1 MTEQRRFLGGGDP
14 RLANLFRA
22 VGLVVLIGWLL
33 VIGKDLLIP
42 VVAAVIAVYV
52 LTTAAEAMGRLPVL
66 RHVGS
71 TWRHVLV
78 LVLFILAF
86 AGLGLVI
93 AVTVNQLIELAPVY
107 RANLETLASH
117 VAAYVGVERHPTWE
131 DIRDATIGRMD
142 LTALLTSLV
151 GSVTSLGAT
160 IFIIIVYAAFLMGER
175 FSFPAKL
182 AAAFPRGD
190 QAERTAR
197 LISDVNG
204 RIGHYLAVKTLINVI
219 LGVISYVIMWAMD
232 IDFALFWA
240 VLIALF
246 NYIPYVGS
254 LVAVMLP
261 VALSLAQYGSL
272 PTTLL
277 LAALLT
283 SAQVYT
289 GNILE
294 PRMFSRQLNLSA
306 FVILVALSLWTAL
319 WGLPGAILAVPLTSV
334 MAIVFAALPETRFI
348 AVLLADHIEIDPEPE
363 PRLGPTAGVP

>member
-1 MTEQRRFLGGGDP
+1 MNSPRRIPDGGDP

-22 VGLVVLIGWLL
+22 VGLVVLLGWLL
-33 VIGKDLLIP
+33 VVGKDLLIP

-52 LTTAAEAMGRLPVL
+52 LTTAAEAIGRLPVL
-66 RHVGS
+66 RRVGS
-71 TWRHVLV
+71 VPRHALV

-86 AGLGLVI
+86 VGLGLVV

-107 RANLETLASH
+107 RANLEALAGH
-117 VAAYVGVERHPTWE
+117 LAAYVGIERHPTWE
-131 DIRDATIGRMD
+131 DIREATIGQVD
-142 LTALLTSLV
+142 VTALLTRLL

-160 IFIIIVYAAFLMGER
+160 IFIIVIYAGFLMAER
-175 FSFPAKL
+175 FSFPEKL

-190 QAERTAR
+190 QAERTAAM
-197 LISDVNG
+197 ITDINQ

-219 LGVISYVIMWAMD
+219 LGIISYVILWAMD

-240 VLIALF
+240 MLIALF

-254 LVAVMLP
+254 LVGVVFP

-277 LAALLT
+277 LAAMLT
-283 SAQVYT
+283 AAQVYV

-294 PRMFSRQLNLSA
+294 PRMFARQLNLST

-334 MAIVFAALPETRFI
+334 MAIVLAALPETRPI
-348 AVLLADHIEIDPEPE
+348 AVLLADHIDHDRPEGSGGDAP
-363 PRLGPTAGVP
+363 

>member
-1 MTEQRRFLGGGDP
+1 MTEQRRFMGGGDP

-22 VGLVVLIGWLL
+22 VALVVLIGWLL

-71 TWRHVLV
+71 IWRHTLV
-78 LVLFILAF
+78 LVIFILAF
-86 AGLGLVI
+86 VGLGLVI

-107 RANLETLASH
+107 RANLETLAGH
-117 VAAYVGVERHPTWE
+117 LAAYVGVERHPTWE
-131 DIRDATIGRMD
+131 DIREATIGRMD
-142 LTALLTSLV
+142 ITALLTSLV

-160 IFIIIVYAAFLMGER
+160 IFIIIIYAAFLMGER

-190 QAERTAR
+190 QAERTEQ
-197 LISDVNG
+197 LISDING
-204 RIGHYLAVKTLINVI
+204 RIGHYLAVKTLINII
-219 LGVISYVIMWAMD
+219 LGVISYLILWAMD

-261 VALSLAQYGSL
+261 VALSLAQFGSVA
-272 PTTLL
+272 TTLL

-283 SAQVYT
+283 TAQVYT

-348 AVLLADHIEIDPEPE
+348 AVLLADHIELAEEPG
-363 PRLGPTAGVP
+363 PRPGPTAGAP

>member
-1 MTEQRRFLGGGDP
+1 MTQQPGFLGGGDP

-33 VIGKDLLIP
+33 VIGKDLLVP

-66 RHVGS
+66 RHVGA

-78 LVLFILAF
+78 LVLFILVF
-86 AGLGLVI
+86 IGLGLVI
-93 AVTVNQLIELAPVY
+93 TVTVNQLIELAPVY
-107 RANLETLASH
+107 RDNLETLAGH
-117 VAAYVGVERHPTWE
+117 LAAYAGIERHPTWE
-131 DIRDATIGRMD
+131 DIREATIGRID
-142 LTALLTSLV
+142 ITALLTSLL
-151 GSVTSLGAT
+151 GSVTALGAT
-160 IFIIIVYAAFLMGER
+160 IFIIIIYAAFLMAER

-190 QAERTAR
+190 QAERTAQ
-197 LISDVNG
+197 LIRHVNG

-219 LGVISYVIMWAMD
+219 LGVISYAIMWAMG

-254 LVAVMLP
+254 LIGVIFP
-261 VALSLAQYGSL
+261 VALSLAQFASL

-283 SAQVYT
+283 IAQVYT
-289 GNILE
+289 GNVLE

-348 AVLLADHIEIDPEPE
+348 AVLLADHIDETVHAPP
-363 PRLGPTAGVP
+363 PAAPAAPAP

>member
-1 MTEQRRFLGGGDP
+1 MSTPRRSLDGGDP

-66 RHVGS
+66 RRVGP
-71 TWRHVLV
+71 TWRHALV

-86 AGLGLVI
+86 VGLGLVI

-107 RANLETLASH
+107 RANLEALAGH
-117 VAAYVGVERHPTWE
+117 LAAYVGVERHPTWE
-131 DIRDATIGRMD
+131 DIREATIGRLD
-142 LTALLTSLV
+142 LTALLTGLL

-160 IFIIIVYAAFLMGER
+160 IFIIVIYAAFLMTER
-175 FSFPAKL
+175 FSFPEKL

-190 QAERTAR
+190 QAERTAAM
-197 LISDVNG
+197 ITDINQ

-219 LGVISYVIMWAMD
+219 LGIISYAILWAMD

-240 VLIALF
+240 VLIAIF

-254 LVAVMLP
+254 LVGVIFP
-261 VALSLAQYGSL
+261 VALSLAQFGSV

-277 LAALLT
+277 LAAMLT
-283 SAQVYT
+283 AAQVYV

-294 PRMFSRQLNLSA
+294 PRMFARQLNLSP

-334 MAIVFAALPETRFI
+334 MAIVLAALPETRPV
-348 AVLLADHIEIDPEPE
+348 AVLLADHIEPAVVDHPP
-363 PRLGPTAGVP
+363 AGGSAR